1 METNRVLID
10 YEKMLRREEMSENT
24 IKSYVG
30 TARRFLSAYEALNR
44 NNILAYKE
52 HLISSYKPATVNNR
66 ILALN
71 HFLHYLSYKGGEK
84 EMVYDS
90 TDNGL
95 YRCENRGNHRISG
108 RGCVCRIRGAVCQRL

>member
-52 HLISSYKPATVNNR
+52 LSPLSEDGWLEAEDNKSAAK
-66 ILALN
+66 AL
-71 HFLHYLSYKGGEK
+71 FG
-84 EMVYDS
+84 
-90 TDNGL
+90 
-95 YRCENRGNHRISG
+95 
-108 RGCVCRIRGAVCQRL
+108 